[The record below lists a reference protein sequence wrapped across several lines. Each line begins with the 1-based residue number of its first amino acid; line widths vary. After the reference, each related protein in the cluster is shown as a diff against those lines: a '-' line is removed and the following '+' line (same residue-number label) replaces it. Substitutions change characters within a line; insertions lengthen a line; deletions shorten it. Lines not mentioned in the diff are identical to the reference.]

1 MSLKTGEISW
11 QVATENGQKNGKDA
25 FLRLSPGS
33 NVVRLITMPHQY
45 YQHKYK
51 VSASDKFGS
60 RITCST
66 PSGTGCPVCDKGDK
80 PKRRWYVGV
89 IDKKTGTSK
98 ILDFSYAVLK
108 GIQAYANDEDWGS
121 PLNYDIDIVVD
132 PNGGATSYYTV
143 VAKPKKPL
151 NASELQLKDAF
162 DAEELARRTLP
173 PTHSQVVEKLEKMA
187 NKPAGQGGE
196 KSSGLPVKSSSVAS
210 VEDDDDDFADFD
222 ASSSSF

>member
-1 MSLKTGEISW
+1 MGLKTGEISW
-11 QVATENGQKNGKDA
+11 DSATESSQKNNRDA

-51 VSASDKFGS
+51 VNPTDKFGQ

-66 PSGTGCPVCDKGDK
+66 PSGTGCPICDKGDK
-80 PKRRWYVGV
+80 PKKRWYVGV

-98 ILDFSYAVLK
+98 ILDFSFAVLK

-132 PNGGATSYYTV
+132 PNGGATGYYTV

-162 DAEELARRTLP
+162 DAEELVRRTVP
-173 PTHSQVVEKLEKMA
+173 PSFSQVAEKLERLTTKS
-187 NKPAGQGGE
+187 AGQGGE
-196 KSSGLPVKSSSVAS
+196 KSSGLTASSAAS
-210 VEDDDDDFADFD
+210 LEDDDEFADFD